1 MEKLF
6 ESFIVFGITSVKLFP
21 TNEFSILDDID
32 DQIIKVDRNAE
43 GVPVVNIDILFQA
56 NEVVDW
62 ILVHISPFI

>member
-1 MEKLF
+1 MQKLF
-6 ESFIVFGITSVKLFP
+6 ESFIVCWITSVKLFP
-21 TNEFSILDDID
+21 TDEFPILDDIE

-62 ILVHISPFI
+62 ILIHITPFI

>member
-21 TNEFSILDDID
+21 TNEFPILDDID

-62 ILVHISPFI
+62 ILVHILHFI